1 VWPLAFCFASGC
13 SLPYL
18 RIHSIFP
25 VVTGYRASLTTGLPN
40 RRPLPT
46 ALTVGQHPSAPLTTS
61 NMPKR
66 SSRKRRSSRRRHGS
80 SSSPTRHRRRRSH
93 RHRDRTPSRGRR
105 SHRHTMQNVS
115 ATPVTPASIAAL
127 VSASVTTATK
137 SILNSIRSTPSRR
150 LFAESRDGQL
160 LRNGDTQSAKARRV
174 AGRQIWAN
182 LEK

>member
-1 VWPLAFCFASGC
+1 MWPLAFCFASGC

-18 RIHSIFP
+18 STHSIFP
-25 VVTGYRASLTTGLPN
+25 VVTGYRASLTTDLPK

-46 ALTVGQHPSAPLTTS
+46 TLIVGQHTSAPPTTS

-66 SSRKRRSSRRRHGS
+66 SSRKRRSSRRRHES

-105 SHRHTMQNVS
+105 SRQYSLQNVS
-115 ATPVTPASIAAL
+115 PSPITPENLAAL

-160 LRNGDTQSAKARRV
+160 LRNTPPDLK
-174 AGRQIWAN
+174 
-182 LEK
+182 L